1 MDATTLLPTGV
12 TGFLSFETVP
22 LPTALERLA
31 QVGVEIRRKGQTE
44 FIATGGDR
52 QKLQKHYKQAAKQ
65 GGCTIILRGV
75 GTDPD
80 EFRGLCRQAV
90 AVASGKWL
98 EFKPNLLGTWS
109 NFHWANVELQGQQ
122 LYILLNSLY
131 PLVGFATS
139 VDWSNFGFIDRDD
152 IARHLS
158 GNYRVIA
165 AAALQQPIKL
175 VAKKGQI
182 AVLEPPNA
190 LSDDEVRNLWYWSN
204 HGRDAISVGQAIF
217 NYWD

>member
-12 TGFLSFETVP
+12 TGFLSFETIP
-22 LPTALERLA
+22 LPSAPERLA

-44 FIATGGDR
+44 FIATAGDR
-52 QKLQKHYKQAAKQ
+52 QKLQKLYKQAAKQ

-75 GTDPD
+75 GTDPN

-98 EFKPNLLGTWS
+98 EFKPNLLGVWS

-122 LYILLNSLY
+122 LYILLNWLY

-139 VDWSNFGFIDRDD
+139 VDWPALGFSDRDD

-158 GNYRVIA
+158 GSYRVLSA
-165 AAALQQPIKL
+165 AELQQPIRL
-175 VAKKGQI
+175 VARKGRI

-190 LSDDEVRNLWYWSN
+190 LSEGEVQNLWHWSN
-204 HGRDAISVGQAIF
+204 RGRDVISVG
-217 NYWD
+217 